1 MECLMTD
8 ANCQTVERVN
18 TRLAQLLKNAQ
29 RALCGESAFTADDVR
44 ALQTLLEEIAPVAE
58 HAVQLRRIHP
68 EINAPL
74 DRYREQ
80 LVLLQHT
87 VERLRITLLVQRA
100 TLEAGKEQASAT
112 KQWCNAFQKT
122 R

>member
-1 MECLMTD
+1 MPETD
-8 ANCQTVERVN
+8 TNCQTVERVN
-18 TRLAQLLKNAQ
+18 LQLERLLKNAQ
-29 RALCGESAFTADDVR
+29 GALCGESAFTADDVR
-44 ALQTLLEEIAPVAE
+44 ALQTLLEEIAPIAE
-58 HAVQLRRIHP
+58 HAVQLRRTHP

-100 TLEAGKEQASAT
+100 TLEAGKERMSAT
-112 KQWCNAFQKT
+112 AQWCEAFQKT

>member
-18 TRLAQLLKNAQ
+18 MRLAQLLENALG
-29 RALCGESAFTADDVR
+29 ALSGESAFTADDVR
-44 ALQTLLEEIAPVAE
+44 ALQTLLEEIAPIAE

-112 KQWCNAFQKT
+112 AQWCKAFQKT